1 MRKQNSI
8 RDEWWRNKD
17 VKRWKNEKVKG
28 WKNGERTCIPKLYI
42 VASASFHPFTFS
54 FFHPLY
60 SVCIFLPV
68 YFLTFSLFEK
78 LTNLHLLKR
87 WGLTRNAFDRSKQ
100 VAICSQIRTYLAF
113 SYYTNIQILTHL
125 EANFTILLP
134 LYNALKPRFSE
145 HKSIGFT
152 SQKLSFCMLKA

>member
-1 MRKQNSI
+1 MRKKNSI

-54 FFHPLY
+54 LFHPLY
-60 SVCIFLPV
+60 SVCTFLPV
-68 YFLTFSLFEK
+68 YFLTFLLFEK

-87 WGLTRNAFDRSKQ
+87 WGLTQNTCDRSKQ
-100 VAICSQIRTYLAF
+100 VATCSQIRMYLAF
-113 SYYTNIQILTHL
+113 SYYT
-125 EANFTILLP
+125 TILLP
-134 LYNALKPRFSE
+134 LDNALKPRFSE